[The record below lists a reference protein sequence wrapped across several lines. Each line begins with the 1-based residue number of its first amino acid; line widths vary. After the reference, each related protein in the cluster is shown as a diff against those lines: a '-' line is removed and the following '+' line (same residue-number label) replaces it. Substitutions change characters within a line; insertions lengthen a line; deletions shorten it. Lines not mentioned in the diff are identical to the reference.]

1 MDTRLDRLSITWI
14 FLVLIVTAAGTNLA
28 AADDKVAD
36 FYRGKTVNMVIGS
49 ASGGGFDAYARL
61 VGRYMTKYL
70 PGNPVVIPQNVPGG
84 GGFAAGHRVAVSG
97 PQDGTQVGAIHPT
110 TIVDPVLG
118 DVRKGAKALEFAH
131 LGSASTEVEACFLR
145 TDAPAKS
152 FRDGFNTEIIL
163 GAGNQASSSREYSSL
178 LKNVLGMKI
187 AVVSGYSGTSQ
198 ITLAVD
204 RGEVQ
209 GMCGTGYLAV
219 ATARPDWFANNFVKV
234 ISHQGI
240 KQHPEFKWSPD
251 VLPAA
256 TFAKTDEQR
265 QILNLYDSQEEFARP
280 YVTGAKVPPE
290 RVEALRVAFT
300 KALGD
305 PDLRKEATG
314 LGLDVSPVSGEQVQ
328 KLVADI
334 YGAPP
339 EILRKIRVALG
350 YE

>member
-1 MDTRLDRLSITWI
+1 MI
-14 FLVLIVTAAGTNLA
+14 
-28 AADDKVAD
+28 
-36 FYRGKTVNMVIGS
+36 IGS

-61 VGRYMTKYL
+61 IGRYMTKYL
-70 PGNPVVIPQNVPGG
+70 PGNPVIIPQNLPGG

-97 PQDGTQVGAIHPT
+97 PQDGTQIGAIHPT

-118 DVRKGAKALEFAH
+118 DLRKGAKALEFAH
-131 LGSASTEVEACFLR
+131 LGSASDEVEACFLR

-178 LKNVLGMKI
+178 LKNVLGMKM

-234 ISHQGI
+234 ISHQGT
-240 KQHPEFKWSPD
+240 KQHPELKWGAD

-290 RVEALRVAFT
+290 RVEALRTAFM
-300 KALGD
+300 KSLDD
-305 PDLRKEATG
+305 PNLRKEATA

-328 KLVADI
+328 QLVANI

-339 EILRKIRVALG
+339 EILTKIRVGLG